1 MCGITGIYN
10 FRKETVDNELLKEM
24 TNILHYR
31 GPDDSGYFVDKNI
44 GLGHRRLSIIDLS
57 EKGSQ
62 PMHNEDETV
71 WVKFNGEIYNF
82 EELKKD
88 LEKKGHRFYSDTDT
102 ETIVHAYEE
111 YGEDCVKHLRGMFA
125 FSIWDSKNK
134 KLFLAR
140 DRVGKK
146 PIFYFA
152 DKERFVFASELK
164 SLLLD
169 DSIAKEIDMTAL
181 SHYLTFGY
189 VPAPLSIFKSIK
201 KVMPSHTLTVQD
213 GKISTRKYW
222 DITYKPKLAS
232 QQYFKKKLLEELKQA
247 VKLRMISDVPLGA
260 FLSGG
265 IDSSS
270 IVAMMAKLSDEP
282 VKTFSI
288 GFDEEPYSELKYA
301 RIVAEKFNTDHK
313 EMVVRPDAAEILPK
327 LVWHYNE
334 PFADQA
340 AVPTYYLSKMTR
352 EHVTVALNGDGGDE
366 SFAGYPRYVVDKI
379 VRYYNHVPNPMR
391 KAFTYFANKVPYTNF
406 RMISR
411 IQKGL
416 AAAKMKPEDRYIYVM
431 SYFDE
436 GGLKKEISSEKLN
449 SLKANSNNV
458 LMDHFNECNSSSI
471 TNRMMYVDIKKY
483 IPEDLMV
490 KVDIASM
497 ANSLEGRSPYLDHN
511 LMEFAATIP
520 PSLKLKGMTTKYIL
534 KKALHPLLPEEIIH
548 RRKQGFGMP
557 IAEWFRNDLKELSYE
572 LLVGKEA
579 RQRGYFNYGKIKQML
594 DQHVSGKIDYCFK
607 LWSLLWLELWHR
619 IYVDN
624 DFSKIK
630 LDLNNI
636 M

>member
-1 MCGITGIYN
+1 
-10 FRKETVDNELLKEM
+10 
-24 TNILHYR
+24 
-31 GPDDSGYFVDKNI
+31 
-44 GLGHRRLSIIDLS
+44 
-57 EKGSQ
+57 
-62 PMHNEDETV
+62 
-71 WVKFNGEIYNF
+71 
-82 EELKKD
+82 
-88 LEKKGHRFYSDTDT
+88 
-102 ETIVHAYEE
+102 
-111 YGEDCVKHLRGMFA
+111 
-125 FSIWDSKNK
+125 
-134 KLFLAR
+134 
-140 DRVGKK
+140 
-146 PIFYFA
+146 
-152 DKERFVFASELK
+152 
-164 SLLLD
+164 
-169 DSIAKEIDMTAL
+169 
-181 SHYLTFGY
+181 
-189 VPAPLSIFKSIK
+189 
-201 KVMPSHTLTVQD
+201 
-213 GKISTRKYW
+213 
-222 DITYKPKLAS
+222 
-232 QQYFKKKLLEELKQA
+232 
-247 VKLRMISDVPLGA
+247 
-260 FLSGG
+260 
-265 IDSSS
+265 
-270 IVAMMAKLSDEP
+270 
-282 VKTFSI
+282 
-288 GFDEEPYSELKYA
+288 LKYA

-391 KAFTYFANKVPYTNF
+391 KAFAYFANKVPYTNF

-436 GGLKKEISSEKLN
+436 GGLKKEISSKKLG
-449 SLKANSNNV
+449 SVQANSNNI
-458 LMDHFNECNSSSI
+458 LMEHFNECNSKSI

-534 KKALHPLLPEEIIH
+534 KKAMHPLLPKEIIY
-548 RRKQGFGMP
+548 RKKQGFGMP
-557 IAEWFRNDLKELSYE
+557 ITEWFRNDLKELSYE

-579 RQRGYFNYGKIKQML
+579 RQRGYFNYDRIKKML

-607 LWSLLWLELWHR
+607 LWNLLWLELWHKV
-619 IYVDN
+619 YVDS
-624 DFSKIK
+624 DIK
-630 LDLNNI
+630 KPQLDMKKLL
-636 M
+636 